1 MVPSGVFPTSLG
13 NTHET
18 PIPVPAS
25 FDLEEIGTRVCS
37 ALFSFVSELP
47 TAGKSKI

>member
-13 NTHET
+13 NMHET

-25 FDLEEIGTRVCS
+25 FDLEIGTRVCS
-37 ALFSFVSELP
+37 ARFSFVSELP